1 MSKVGLKI
9 ENLTKS
15 YTSGANINTII
26 KNLDLEIQ
34 KGEFVCIL
42 GPSGCGKSTLIRCIA
57 SFEDYEG
64 SISLNGEI
72 VTKPSTDRIMVFQD
86 FNQLYPW
93 KTVEKNIQYP
103 LKLKGIKD
111 KETLKKITDDVLKKV
126 DLDGKQTFYPHE
138 LSGGM
143 KQRVAIAKALALK
156 PEIILMDEPFA
167 ALDAMTRNNLQ
178 KELLDLFN
186 KENITIIF
194 ITHNIQ
200 EAIVLGTRVM
210 LIKLIHLKSLVR
222 HLQMATANYGIYI
235 QKHYMPKTQEKA
247 KQKPLSFFE
256 SGFYINNIF
265 QLFSLF
271 LPSFYP
277 FLLPI

>member
-1 MSKVGLKI
+1 MSEVILKIDNLTKTYVSQSQPTTII
-9 ENLTKS
+9 ENL
-15 YTSGANINTII
+15 N
-26 KNLDLEIQ
+26 LEIN

-57 SFEDYEG
+57 GFEDYD
-64 SISLNGEI
+64 GEI
-72 VTKPSTDRIMVFQD
+72 VSNGKIVKKPGTDRIMVFQD

-93 KTVEKNIQYP
+93 KTVEKNIWYP
-103 LKLKGIKD
+103 LKLQGIKD
-111 KETLKKITDDVLKKV
+111 KKELARITDEVLKKV
-126 DLDGKQTFYPHE
+126 DLEGKQKFYPHE

-156 PEIILMDEPFA
+156 PDIILMDEPFA

-200 EAIVLGTRVM
+200 VAIVLGTRVM
-210 LIKLIHLKSLVR
+210 LMGKDGSFVIDKI
-222 HLQMATANYGIYI
+222 N
-235 QKHYMPKTQEKA
+235 
-247 KQKPLSFFE
+247 PLSKPC
-256 SGFYINNIF
+256 S
-265 QLFSLF
+265 
-271 LPSFYP
+271 PSSKGYGE
-277 FLLPI
+277 LWDLYSKALYNENTR